1 MRSYRLQMELKM
13 STTTNSL
20 WNALSPLIAAAIGGF
35 AALGGQLIATK
46 SSDRSIEQIAVQS
59 CIQRIDTQE
68 AKLREVGER
77 LFGTL
82 GSLIG
87 ASVENDQQSFNSA
100 GKEIIRAAF
109 EVNAY
114 APPELALAA
123 LTIAQLTRQ
132 GMTASTPEQQE
143 TAIRAAFAGYRL
155 WPQQYREQMVEFDKL
170 RHSCESSRL
179 ANSD

>member
-1 MRSYRLQMELKM
+1 M

-114 APPELALAA
+114 ALTCPP
-123 LTIAQLTRQ
+123 ISVPRQ
-132 GMTASTPEQQE
+132 T
-143 TAIRAAFAGYRL
+143 
-155 WPQQYREQMVEFDKL
+155 
-170 RHSCESSRL
+170 
-179 ANSD
+179 

>member
-1 MRSYRLQMELKM
+1 MEC
-13 STTTNSL
+13 TE
-20 WNALSPLIAAAIGGF
+20 PLIAAAIGGF

-114 APPELALAA
+114 ASRARPCSPDHRAADTTGNDRKHARAAGNSDPSSIGWLQALAPA
-123 LTIAQLTRQ
+123 V
-132 GMTASTPEQQE
+132 P
-143 TAIRAAFAGYRL
+143 RADGRV
-155 WPQQYREQMVEFDKL
+155 R
-170 RHSCESSRL
+170 
-179 ANSD
+179 